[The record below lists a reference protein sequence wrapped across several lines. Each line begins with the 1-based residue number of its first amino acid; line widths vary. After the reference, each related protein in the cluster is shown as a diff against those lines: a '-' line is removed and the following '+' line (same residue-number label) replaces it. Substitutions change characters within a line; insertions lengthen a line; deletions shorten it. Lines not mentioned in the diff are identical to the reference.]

1 MFSDFPPPNQPPPPP
16 PPQVE
21 AAAAAATGK
30 ERKGLKY
37 LGYALLWALTGATA
51 ATGYASFAYTI
62 DEVNEKT
69 KAFRESATKTPVI
82 KSSGIDVIDKY
93 QTKLYSAAM
102 TGSARAIDK
111 YLELREIVE
120 EQVKGFTEPLSEKLL
135 PDLHPAEQHVFTLVL
150 DLNETLLYTDW
161 KRERGW
167 RTFKRPGVDAFLEH
181 LGKFYEI
188 VVYSDQMEMVKSQ
201 LVFLFSPFLLVI
213 S

>member
-82 KSSGIDVIDKY
+82 KSSGIDVIDVS
-93 QTKLYSAAM
+93 KL
-102 TGSARAIDK
+102 GS
-111 YLELREIVE
+111 LES
-120 EQVKGFTEPLSEKLL
+120 LS
-135 PDLHPAEQHVFTLVL
+135 
-150 DLNETLLYTDW
+150 N
-161 KRERGW
+161 
-167 RTFKRPGVDAFLEH
+167 
-181 LGKFYEI
+181 
-188 VVYSDQMEMVKSQ
+188 
-201 LVFLFSPFLLVI
+201 
-213 S
+213 